1 MVAAL
6 GWRNGTHLDDQVA
19 LRVPGHPAEL
29 GRQLLELR
37 PAVGVNHPAWTRE
50 RFSGGGVIAGSELR
64 RVFQL
69 RLLFLPV
76 SSHTVFKIRKPV
88 SSGPEEQREAH

>member
-1 MVAAL
+1 M
-6 GWRNGTHLDDQVA
+6 
-19 LRVPGHPAEL
+19 
-29 GRQLLELR
+29 
-37 PAVGVNHPAWTRE
+37 GV
-50 RFSGGGVIAGSELR
+50 GGVKAGSELR

-88 SSGPEEQREAH
+88 SSGPEEQREAHRSRPLTPDLPRRGAADKASATH

>member
-1 MVAAL
+1 MVSAI

-37 PAVGVNHPAWTRE
+37 PAVGVNHPAWRGE
-50 RFSGGGVIAGSELR
+50 RVSGTGGVKAGSELR

-88 SSGPEEQREAH
+88 SSGTEE